1 VHDLR
6 GATKLLYLTRAFSA
20 CGCGR
25 PHCPDLRL
33 FPYAEPRPDLVRCRL
48 RFNPSA
54 RLRSRAFP
62 FMARICRRSCLHVC
76 CVLIVSNLH
85 LGAVPLRGPVVEA
98 EQTGKENQMTVT
110 NRDRGESA
118 RNALEGFRRE
128 TKCDYRDSLGD
139 LLCDLMHFA
148 DFHNFDFD
156 AALDRARRHYEE
168 ELANDTT
175 PVRNSDLAADLLAVL
190 QQASAALDTAP
201 RFRVPSLGTD
211 SYRIAALCDAAIK
224 RAVPA
229 LRKGGAA

>member
-1 VHDLR
+1 
-6 GATKLLYLTRAFSA
+6 
-20 CGCGR
+20 
-25 PHCPDLRL
+25 
-33 FPYAEPRPDLVRCRL
+33 
-48 RFNPSA
+48 
-54 RLRSRAFP
+54 
-62 FMARICRRSCLHVC
+62 
-76 CVLIVSNLH
+76 
-85 LGAVPLRGPVVEA
+85 VVEA

-139 LLCDLMHFA
+139 LLCDL
-148 DFHNFDFD
+148 D